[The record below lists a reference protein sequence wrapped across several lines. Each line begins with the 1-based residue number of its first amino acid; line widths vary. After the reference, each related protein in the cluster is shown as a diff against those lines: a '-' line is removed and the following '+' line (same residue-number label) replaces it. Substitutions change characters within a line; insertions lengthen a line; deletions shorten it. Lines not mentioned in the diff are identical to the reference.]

1 MFFYLL
7 WLSTFTHTR
16 VFKKFSCLNENVY
29 RFLQCQSGVFMVEF
43 QLFPMCNVW
52 YCIWLNA
59 LMINKNWLR
68 TSLKR
73 PNGTPGF
80 VLLSKKNVFAV
91 VSMLYKLQNDYYIIH
106 WVQKKNPISFLEKDR
121 GKSLRDCSWT
131 KLRHIN
137 KLFKA
142 VN

>member
-1 MFFYLL
+1 MIA
-7 WLSTFTHTR
+7 
-16 VFKKFSCLNENVY
+16 
-29 RFLQCQSGVFMVEF
+29 F
-43 QLFPMCNVW
+43 QLFPSQYVMFG
-52 YCIWLNA
+52 IWLNA
-59 LMINKNWLR
+59 TIINKNWSG
-68 TSLKR
+68 TSIKR

-80 VLLSKKNVFAV
+80 VLLRKKNVFAV

>member
-1 MFFYLL
+1 MFFTDYDLQPWHIQEFL
-7 WLSTFTHTR
+7 KSLFLMR
-16 VFKKFSCLNENVY
+16 ALCM
-29 RFLQCQSGVFMVEF
+29 FLQCQSRVLMIAF
-43 QLFPMCNVW
+43 QLFPSQCVMFG
-52 YCIWLNA
+52 IWLNA
-59 LMINKNWLR
+59 TIINKNWSR

-73 PNGTPGF
+73 PNGTSGF
-80 VLLSKKNVFAV
+80 VLLRKKNVFAV

>member
-1 MFFYLL
+1 MIA
-7 WLSTFTHTR
+7 
-16 VFKKFSCLNENVY
+16 
-29 RFLQCQSGVFMVEF
+29 F
-43 QLFPMCNVW
+43 QLFPSQCVMFG
-52 YCIWLNA
+52 ISLNA
-59 LMINKNWLR
+59 TIINKNWSG

-80 VLLSKKNVFAV
+80 VLLRKKNVFAV

-106 WVQKKNPISFLEKDR
+106 WVQKKKPISFLEKDR

-131 KLRHIN
+131 TMRHIN